1 MMRMTQRKKEGDEII
16 TTNIRTKEMTKNS
29 YENDKKDRE

>member
-16 TTNIRTKEMTKNS
+16 TTTIRPKEMTK
-29 YENDKKDRE
+29 KGKTTTK